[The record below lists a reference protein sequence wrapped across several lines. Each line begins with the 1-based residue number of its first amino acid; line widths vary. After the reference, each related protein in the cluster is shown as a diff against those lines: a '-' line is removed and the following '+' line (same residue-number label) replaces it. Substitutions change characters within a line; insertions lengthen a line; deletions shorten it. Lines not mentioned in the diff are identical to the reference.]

1 MTGWSLHMLWST
13 VGKAGTTTGSEE
25 GESSPTRT
33 RPPPGWR
40 QPGPDSMHVPAG
52 PDTQDQRKEMTMEA
66 GQSLPPSTPDPADL
80 AAQLRAARLAAGHS
94 LAGMAALTH
103 FSKPYLGLVETG
115 RRTVT
120 PEIVDGYQQVLG
132 VSIGTPHDPVRLAHE
147 WLLGD

>member
-1 MTGWSLHMLWST
+1 
-13 VGKAGTTTGSEE
+13 
-25 GESSPTRT
+25 
-33 RPPPGWR
+33 
-40 QPGPDSMHVPAG
+40 
-52 PDTQDQRKEMTMEA
+52 MTMEA

-147 WLLGD
+147 WLLGDQPAARHLAAGRRIGTGLVGKLEARLIELRHLDDTVSSAHLLPVVLTELDQAQDLTR